1 MLDVAFHRREKKME
15 KQPKG
20 KSKPA
25 GSSAKPDQKSGATS
39 KKPGK
44 K

>member
-1 MLDVAFHRREKKME
+1 ME

-25 GSSAKPDQKSGATS
+25 GSGAKPDQKSGAGT
-39 KKPGK
+39 KKSPK

>member
-1 MLDVAFHRREKKME
+1 ME

-25 GSSAKPDQKSGATS
+25 GSGAKPDHKTGADSKKSG
-39 KKPGK
+39 KK
-44 K
+44 